1 MPRDIATSLSLV
13 FTREIGLRMQELN
26 LDVSVYISMEMSQ
39 QEVTQKLVNVVMLV
53 CCVVMHCL
61 WRVRL
66 RERLC
71 T

>member
-13 FTREIGLRMQELN
+13 FTREIGLRMQELS
-26 LDVSVYISMEMSQ
+26 LDVSVYISIEMSQ

>member
-13 FTREIGLRMQELN
+13 FTREIGLRMQELS
-26 LDVSVYISMEMSQ
+26 LDVSVYISIEMSQ

-61 WRVRL
+61 WSVRL

>member
-39 QEVTQKLVNVVMLV
+39 QEVNQKLVNVVMLV